1 MSFGYNDGIDNL
13 RDLEDT
19 DISVK
24 KKVKK
29 NHVIADDDCFYK
41 VKTVYNQ
48 YSYIF
53 RSKNQDLKRGMMLI
67 VPTQY
72 GNEMGICQGRTEN
85 TDEIMYQDELTDI
98 VRIANEKDK
107 AKYSENI
114 KKENKAFEVTMKK
127 IQEHKLEM
135 KLINVHYF
143 LEDSKILFNFTSDGR
158 VDFRELV
165 KDLASVFKTRI
176 ELRQIGVR
184 DECRILGS
192 YGQCGKRLCCS
203 GVLNELAPITIK
215 MAKEQNIT
223 LNSLKISGTCGRLLC
238 CLAYENETYTEEKKE
253 YPREGTRVLVNN
265 EPYIITEINIQ
276 SKKLKLIS
284 DEHRE
289 RFIYISKNDLNFDKS
304 KNIFT
309 VVVAGS

>member
-1 MSFGYNDGIDNL
+1 MNLDYNENIDNL

-24 KKVKK
+24 KKIKK
-29 NHVIADDDCFYK
+29 NHKIADDDNFYR

-53 RSKNQDLKRGMMLI
+53 RSKNTDIPRGTILI

-72 GNEMGICQGRTEN
+72 GNEVGICQGKTTN
-85 TDEIMYQDELTDI
+85 IDEISYQDELTDI

-107 AKYSENI
+107 AKHSENI
-114 KKENKAFEVTMKK
+114 KKEEKAYELTIKK
-127 IQEHKLEM
+127 IAEHKLEM

-165 KDLASVFKTRI
+165 KDLASIFKTRI

-184 DECRILGS
+184 DECRIIGS
-192 YGQCGKRLCCS
+192 YGQCGKKLCCS
-203 GVLNELAPITIK
+203 GTLNELTPITIK

-238 CLAYENETYTEEKKE
+238 CLSYENETYTEEKKA
-253 YPREGTRVLVNN
+253 YPREGTKVFVNDELFILV
-265 EPYIITEINIQ
+265 EINIQ
-276 SKKLKLIS
+276 SKKLKLLS
-284 DEHRE
+284 EEHRE
-289 RFIYISKNDLNFDKS
+289 RFIYISKNDLSFDKS
-304 KNIFT
+304 KNMYI
-309 VVVAGS
+309 ANLNH